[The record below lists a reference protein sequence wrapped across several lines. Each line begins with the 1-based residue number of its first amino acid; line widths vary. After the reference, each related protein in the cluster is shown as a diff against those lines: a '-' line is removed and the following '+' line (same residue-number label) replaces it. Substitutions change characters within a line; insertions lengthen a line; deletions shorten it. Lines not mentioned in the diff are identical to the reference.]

1 MSYLICSLVSFSIG
15 VALTYWAM
23 KIEKDVGKFCEYQ
36 E

>member
-1 MSYLICSLVSFSIG
+1 MTYAICLVVGLLAG

-23 KIEKDVGKFCEYQ
+23 TIEKDVGKFTEYQ